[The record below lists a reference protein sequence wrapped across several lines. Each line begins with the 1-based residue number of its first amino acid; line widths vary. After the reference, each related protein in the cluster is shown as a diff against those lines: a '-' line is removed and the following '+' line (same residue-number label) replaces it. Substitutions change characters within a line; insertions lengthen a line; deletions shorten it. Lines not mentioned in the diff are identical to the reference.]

1 MTRRKVIKVAG
12 FGPINYVKEPIQ
24 LCTHENNSEI
34 SHTPRTM
41 TITITLTADVNI
53 TRHPP
58 PKVIKVAGFGPINYV
73 KEPFNMLD
81 AFIVTTSMIELPAGN
96 SLNLETLNHA

>member
-1 MTRRKVIKVAG
+1 
-12 FGPINYVKEPIQ
+12 
-24 LCTHENNSEI
+24 
-34 SHTPRTM
+34 M
-41 TITITLTADVNI
+41 TIAKTIT
-53 TRHPP
+53 R

-96 SLNLETLNHA
+96 SR